1 MFKEHKSGES
11 DHYAVLGVSCA
22 ASEKDIKAAFRRL
35 ALLYHPDKNREAG
48 AEDKFKMVGAA
59 YAVLADA
66 VSVTFYLQSICSRLC
81 VICCL
86 CLPLT
91 HRAAGDSTTPL
102 DPSRAL
108 LEAEPASR
116 AKNLWYIQ
124 TKLIIE
130 DIR

>member
-48 AEDKFKMVGAA
+48 AEEKFKMVGAA

-66 VSVTFYLQSICSRLC
+66 VSVALLTEHLQSRLMRDLLPMPSTNSQSSRRLY
-81 VICCL
+81 
-86 CLPLT
+86 
-91 HRAAGDSTTPL
+91 DSTRPKSSSIG
-102 DPSRAL
+102 SRA
-108 LEAEPASR
+108 R
-116 AKNLWYIQ
+116 K
-124 TKLIIE
+124 
-130 DIR
+130 

>member
-22 ASEKDIKAAFRRL
+22 ASERDIKAAFRRL

-66 VSVTFYLQSICSRLC
+66 VSVRATLLAEHQLS
-81 VICCL
+81 CL
-86 CLPLT
+86 IHGMIYCQCLPSFHYLT
-91 HRAAGDSTTPL
+91 EQQE
-102 DPSRAL
+102 AL
-108 LEAEPASR
+108 RLH
-116 AKNLWYIQ
+116 
-124 TKLIIE
+124 
-130 DIR
+130 

>member
-1 MFKEHKSGES
+1 MFKEHKIGES

-66 VSVTFYLQSICSRLC
+66 VSVTLLAEHLQSRMRDLLPMPSTNSQSSRRLY
-81 VICCL
+81 
-86 CLPLT
+86 
-91 HRAAGDSTTPL
+91 DSTRPKSSSIG
-102 DPSRAL
+102 SRA
-108 LEAEPASR
+108 R
-116 AKNLWYIQ
+116 K
-124 TKLIIE
+124 
-130 DIR
+130 